1 MKWIARSTLI
11 SFGLL
16 LLSACATSPFQGVDN
31 EVTAIGPADALNAPF
46 RVGEQVIWGGQIV
59 SVNNLEQ
66 FTELELVA
74 LPLDG
79 ADRPRRDR
87 EAGVR
92 FVIRHSG
99 FLEPMS
105 FSPGRYVTALGVF
118 ESIEPRTVGDF
129 VADQPVLLSE
139 RIELWPVVQR
149 SAFDNVSIGVGVRL

>member
-1 MKWIARSTLI
+1 MQAIARGLT
-11 SFGLL
+11 SFALL
-16 LLSACATSPFQGVDN
+16 LMLSGCASSPFQGIDT
-31 EVTAIGPADALNAPF
+31 EVSAIGPADALNASF
-46 RVGEQVIWGGQIV
+46 RAGEQVIWGGQIV
-59 SVNNLEQ
+59 AVNNLEN

-92 FVIRHSG
+92 FVIRHPG

-105 FSPGRYVTALGVF
+105 YSPGRYVTALGVF
-118 ESIEPRTVGDF
+118 DAIEPRTVGDF
-129 VADQPVLLSE
+129 VADQPVMLSQK
-139 RIELWPVVQR
+139 IELWPIVQR